1 MTDWVSSERELIK
14 TIMIHLN
21 KSPLLSG
28 LNNHIY
34 DRAQVDINSNTYV
47 IVGETNIIE
56 HETSNT
62 LVETI
67 AVTAHVYHRNDAN
80 PDLTV
85 DETRQFVVMLKRA
98 MMQLEDVELDHY
110 VITDVRL
117 DNQQTITDI
126 DYVTQH
132 GILRIKYD
140 VFHKVRY

>member
-34 DRAQVDINSNTYV
+34 DRPQVDINSNTYV
-47 IVGETNIIE
+47 IVGETNVVE

-67 AVTAHVYHRNDAN
+67 TVTAHVYHRNDAN